1 MQKHPFIEF
10 IPYRIVGII
19 LALAAWGILS
29 WLEVLYCG
37 MDWDIALIDS
47 LITAGILSAAGFLL
61 WYVIDVL
68 RAPQAQFALALAV
81 QVICIADSFIIWTF
95 YMENPGMYFL
105 PSIPLRL
112 LFGLSC
118 WFILWQW
125 YRIDQMRSR
134 IEEEP
139 DIVEEPDPDTEE
151 QTPIV
156 AQAEEL
162 PDRISV
168 KDGTRIHIIH
178 LDELFYIQACGDYV
192 TLFTP
197 SGEYMK
203 EQTMKYFET
212 HLPPNTFIR
221 IHRSCIVNAEQ
232 IVRVELFGKETYQV
246 RLKNGICLKASNSG
260 YKLLKERLLL

>member
-19 LALAAWGILS
+19 LVLTAWGILS
-29 WLEVLYCG
+29 CLEVLYCG
-37 MDWDIALIDS
+37 MDWEIALIDS
-47 LITAGILSAAGFLL
+47 LITTGILSAAGFLL
-61 WYVIDVL
+61 WYVTDVL
-68 RAPQAQFALALAV
+68 RASQAQFVLALAV

-118 WFILWQW
+118 WFILLQW
-125 YRIDQMRSR
+125 YRIYQMHSR

-139 DIVEEPDPDTEE
+139 DRTDEIDTEE
-151 QTPIV
+151 QTPAV
-156 AQAEEL
+156 AQTEEL

-197 SGEYMK
+197 TGQYTK

-212 HLPPNTFIR
+212 HLPLNIFIR
-221 IHRSCIVNAEQ
+221 IHRSCIVNSEQ

-246 RLKNGICLKASNSG
+246 RLKNGICLRASNSG

>member
-19 LALAAWGILS
+19 LVLAAWGILS
-29 WLEVLYCG
+29 CLEVLYCG
-37 MDWDIALIDS
+37 MDWEIALIDS
-47 LITAGILSAAGFLL
+47 LITTGILSLAGFLL
-61 WYVIDVL
+61 WYVIDFL
-68 RAPQAQFALALAV
+68 RAPQAQFILALTV
-81 QVICIADSFIIWTF
+81 QVICLAGSFIIWTF

-118 WFILWQW
+118 WFILLQW
-125 YRIDQMRSR
+125 YRIYQMHNR
-134 IEEEP
+134 IEEES
-139 DIVEEPDPDTEE
+139 DITEEIETEE
-151 QTPIV
+151 QTPAV
-156 AQAEEL
+156 AQTEEL

-197 SGEYMK
+197 TGQYTK

-212 HLPPNTFIR
+212 HLPLNIFIR
-221 IHRSCIVNAEQ
+221 IHRSCIVNSEQ